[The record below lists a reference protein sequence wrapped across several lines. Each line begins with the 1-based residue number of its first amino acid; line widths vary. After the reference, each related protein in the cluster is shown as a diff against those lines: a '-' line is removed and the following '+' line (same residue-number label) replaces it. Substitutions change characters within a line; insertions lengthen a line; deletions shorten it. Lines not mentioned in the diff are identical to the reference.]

1 MLDINKLLFGHQ
13 FRLILLTAFIF
24 IGALAAI
31 DIIAD
36 MQEGAEL
43 IHIIIE
49 GLVFIIAIV
58 SALAISLRLYKEA
71 KNSRRLFE
79 EMSLELQRNREETKE
94 WKNETQVLLQ
104 GLGISINKQFERW
117 ELTPT
122 EKEIGLFLL
131 KGLSHKEVAYIRGVS
146 EATARQQ
153 ARSIYKKAGLNG
165 RHDLAAFFLEE
176 LALPI
181 TKA

>member
-49 GLVFIIAIV
+49 GLLWAC
-58 SALAISLRLYKEA
+58 
-71 KNSRRLFE
+71 
-79 EMSLELQRNREETKE
+79 
-94 WKNETQVLLQ
+94 
-104 GLGISINKQFERW
+104 
-117 ELTPT
+117 
-122 EKEIGLFLL
+122 
-131 KGLSHKEVAYIRGVS
+131 
-146 EATARQQ
+146 
-153 ARSIYKKAGLNG
+153 
-165 RHDLAAFFLEE
+165 
-176 LALPI
+176 
-181 TKA
+181 